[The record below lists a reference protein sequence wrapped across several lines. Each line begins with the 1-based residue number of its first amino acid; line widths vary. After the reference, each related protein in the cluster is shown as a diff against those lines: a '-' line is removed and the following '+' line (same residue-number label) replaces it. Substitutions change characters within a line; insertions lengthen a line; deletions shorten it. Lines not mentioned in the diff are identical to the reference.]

1 MAEAALPCSVKLK
14 LLLPT
19 VKLPLGVIVFST
31 VVDVISELAPEAAA
45 PRFERAPDMV
55 LALVPPLATLNCPVV
70 WISPAAVILMK
81 PEAVRGKVA
90 DAPLKSGI
98 VIVLL
103 TVCVAGSNETVC
115 GVAAPSLRIMRP
127 LLPIDPIEIPA
138 EAVPD
143 SDKVLKAT
151 SLVEAILCGKLNVIG
166 LAPLAKFTFT

>member
-1 MAEAALPCSVKLK
+1 M
-14 LLLPT
+14 
-19 VKLPLGVIVFST
+19 
-31 VVDVISELAPEAAA
+31 
-45 PRFERAPDMV
+45 
-55 LALVPPLATLNCPVV
+55 
-70 WISPAAVILMK
+70 
-81 PEAVRGKVA
+81 
-90 DAPLKSGI
+90 
-98 VIVLL
+98 
-103 TVCVAGSNETVC
+103 AGSNETVC